1 MLLFCLVAPAAF
13 AAGTGQASSDA
24 GADISAALNWDL
36 STLWEILLDAA
47 RQAVGEPVRLATQTI
62 TFLILSCTAGLIA
75 GQSGWQKCI
84 DAMAVLG
91 FGAISLAG
99 MMELVSQVGQT
110 AQECQTYLIGF
121 VPVYTAAAV
130 AGGQTSGAAVYST
143 MFYAMS
149 GFLSG
154 AIRSILMPVMQIYF
168 CFGVSAAVWG
178 NAGVAE
184 AAGLFAK
191 CLSWLLKLCG
201 TLFSFVLGLQNILA
215 GSVDNAAIR
224 MGRGV
229 LSGAIPVRSFPV
241 PGGPGRSDLLHG
253 CIRPCAHLPC
263 SQDGNTDGVVG
274 GKFAGDKIS
283 AGHTGGDVL
292 AYQIA
297 AHHAPRK
304 DHRKVGILDTGGC
317 AHAAQGFSRTQKAVF
332 ADIFRGTAFRQELL
346 TLVLQAG
353 KTAVHSFHTGTG
365 AHRLFTAGGQLAD
378 LDPGRKA
385 KAQPYAQAIDSLPG
399 IQVAGGAQACQLT
412 VCITMEEVGG
422 PAGHME
428 NQQLPPEQIGSGGG
442 KHGSR
447 RVPLLMGGLDKRDAT
462 AQRKRSGCVD
472 SHQKTGHVGT
482 FRVPRPGRNAY
493 GTNVG
498 QICLGGDGL
507 HELGQS
513 GRMMEYGIALAQT
526 ELPGFYRQ
534 KLFAITNNLS
544 GCGIKNRQRG
554 CIVAC
559 IETEDQHDSPSGSG
573 DRPFSRATDPSR
585 PLTN

>member
-36 STLWEILLDAA
+36 STLWEMLLDAA

-84 DAMAVLG
+84 DAVAVLG

-184 AAGLFAK
+184 ASGLFAK

-229 LSGAIPVRSFPV
+229 LSGAIPVVGDAAAAALTGAVSAVQLLKGSLALAAVIVLGGLFLPVFLRCLLFYLSFSV
-241 PGGPGRSDLLHG
+241 
-253 CIRPCAHLPC
+253 
-263 SQDGNTDGVVG
+263 
-274 GKFAGDKIS
+274 AGIVA
-283 AGHTGGDVL
+283 AGSGQKQCW
-292 AYQIA
+292 QIC
-297 AHHAPRK
+297 RNF
-304 DHRKVGILDTGGC
+304 
-317 AHAAQGFSRTQKAVF
+317 AQGARLCGS
-332 ADIFRGTAFRQELL
+332 IL
-346 TLVLQAG
+346 TLYFFMVFLS
-353 KTAVHSFHTGTG
+353 TALLLITGTG
-365 AHRLFTAGGQLAD
+365 GG
-378 LDPGRKA
+378 
-385 KAQPYAQAIDSLPG
+385 
-399 IQVAGGAQACQLT
+399 
-412 VCITMEEVGG
+412 
-422 PAGHME
+422 
-428 NQQLPPEQIGSGGG
+428 
-442 KHGSR
+442 
-447 RVPLLMGGLDKRDAT
+447 
-462 AQRKRSGCVD
+462 
-472 SHQKTGHVGT
+472 
-482 FRVPRPGRNAY
+482 
-493 GTNVG
+493 
-498 QICLGGDGL
+498 
-507 HELGQS
+507 
-513 GRMMEYGIALAQT
+513 
-526 ELPGFYRQ
+526 
-534 KLFAITNNLS
+534 
-544 GCGIKNRQRG
+544 
-554 CIVAC
+554 
-559 IETEDQHDSPSGSG
+559 
-573 DRPFSRATDPSR
+573 
-585 PLTN
+585 

>member
-84 DAMAVLG
+84 DAVAVLG
-91 FGAISLAG
+91 FSAISLAG

-110 AQECQTYLIGF
+110 AQDCQTYLISF

-229 LSGAIPVRSFPV
+229 LSGAIPVVGDAAAAALTGAVSAVQLLKGSLALAAVLVLGGLFLPVFLRCLLFYLSFSV
-241 PGGPGRSDLLHG
+241 
-253 CIRPCAHLPC
+253 
-263 SQDGNTDGVVG
+263 
-274 GKFAGDKIS
+274 AGIVA
-283 AGHTGGDVL
+283 AGSGQKQCW
-292 AYQIA
+292 QIC
-297 AHHAPRK
+297 RNF
-304 DHRKVGILDTGGC
+304 
-317 AHAAQGFSRTQKAVF
+317 AQGARLCGS
-332 ADIFRGTAFRQELL
+332 IL
-346 TLVLQAG
+346 TLYFFMVFLS
-353 KTAVHSFHTGTG
+353 TALLLITGTG
-365 AHRLFTAGGQLAD
+365 GG
-378 LDPGRKA
+378 
-385 KAQPYAQAIDSLPG
+385 
-399 IQVAGGAQACQLT
+399 
-412 VCITMEEVGG
+412 
-422 PAGHME
+422 
-428 NQQLPPEQIGSGGG
+428 
-442 KHGSR
+442 
-447 RVPLLMGGLDKRDAT
+447 
-462 AQRKRSGCVD
+462 
-472 SHQKTGHVGT
+472 
-482 FRVPRPGRNAY
+482 
-493 GTNVG
+493 
-498 QICLGGDGL
+498 
-507 HELGQS
+507 
-513 GRMMEYGIALAQT
+513 
-526 ELPGFYRQ
+526 
-534 KLFAITNNLS
+534 
-544 GCGIKNRQRG
+544 
-554 CIVAC
+554 
-559 IETEDQHDSPSGSG
+559 
-573 DRPFSRATDPSR
+573 
-585 PLTN
+585 

>member
-84 DAMAVLG
+84 DAVAVLG

-184 AAGLFAK
+184 ATGLFAK

-229 LSGAIPVRSFPV
+229 LSGAIPVVGDAAAAALTGAVSAVQLLKGSLALAAVLVLGGLFLPVFLRCLLFYLSFSV
-241 PGGPGRSDLLHG
+241 
-253 CIRPCAHLPC
+253 
-263 SQDGNTDGVVG
+263 
-274 GKFAGDKIS
+274 AGIVA
-283 AGHTGGDVL
+283 AGSGQKQCW
-292 AYQIA
+292 QIC
-297 AHHAPRK
+297 RNF
-304 DHRKVGILDTGGC
+304 
-317 AHAAQGFSRTQKAVF
+317 AQGARLCGS
-332 ADIFRGTAFRQELL
+332 IL
-346 TLVLQAG
+346 TLYFFMVFLS
-353 KTAVHSFHTGTG
+353 TALLLITGTG
-365 AHRLFTAGGQLAD
+365 GG
-378 LDPGRKA
+378 
-385 KAQPYAQAIDSLPG
+385 
-399 IQVAGGAQACQLT
+399 
-412 VCITMEEVGG
+412 
-422 PAGHME
+422 
-428 NQQLPPEQIGSGGG
+428 
-442 KHGSR
+442 
-447 RVPLLMGGLDKRDAT
+447 
-462 AQRKRSGCVD
+462 
-472 SHQKTGHVGT
+472 
-482 FRVPRPGRNAY
+482 
-493 GTNVG
+493 
-498 QICLGGDGL
+498 
-507 HELGQS
+507 
-513 GRMMEYGIALAQT
+513 
-526 ELPGFYRQ
+526 
-534 KLFAITNNLS
+534 
-544 GCGIKNRQRG
+544 
-554 CIVAC
+554 
-559 IETEDQHDSPSGSG
+559 
-573 DRPFSRATDPSR
+573 
-585 PLTN
+585 

>member
-36 STLWEILLDAA
+36 STLWEMLLDAA

-84 DAMAVLG
+84 DAVAVLG

-110 AQECQTYLIGF
+110 AQECQTYLISF

-229 LSGAIPVRSFPV
+229 LSGAIPVVGDAAAAALTGAVSAVQLLKGSLALAAVLVLGGLFLPVFLRCLLFYLSFSV
-241 PGGPGRSDLLHG
+241 
-253 CIRPCAHLPC
+253 
-263 SQDGNTDGVVG
+263 
-274 GKFAGDKIS
+274 AGIVA
-283 AGHTGGDVL
+283 AGSGQKQCW
-292 AYQIA
+292 QIC
-297 AHHAPRK
+297 RNF
-304 DHRKVGILDTGGC
+304 
-317 AHAAQGFSRTQKAVF
+317 AQGARLCGS
-332 ADIFRGTAFRQELL
+332 IL
-346 TLVLQAG
+346 TLYFFMVFLS
-353 KTAVHSFHTGTG
+353 TALLLITGTG
-365 AHRLFTAGGQLAD
+365 GG
-378 LDPGRKA
+378 
-385 KAQPYAQAIDSLPG
+385 
-399 IQVAGGAQACQLT
+399 
-412 VCITMEEVGG
+412 
-422 PAGHME
+422 
-428 NQQLPPEQIGSGGG
+428 
-442 KHGSR
+442 
-447 RVPLLMGGLDKRDAT
+447 
-462 AQRKRSGCVD
+462 
-472 SHQKTGHVGT
+472 
-482 FRVPRPGRNAY
+482 
-493 GTNVG
+493 
-498 QICLGGDGL
+498 
-507 HELGQS
+507 
-513 GRMMEYGIALAQT
+513 
-526 ELPGFYRQ
+526 
-534 KLFAITNNLS
+534 
-544 GCGIKNRQRG
+544 
-554 CIVAC
+554 
-559 IETEDQHDSPSGSG
+559 
-573 DRPFSRATDPSR
+573 
-585 PLTN
+585 

>member
-84 DAMAVLG
+84 DAVAVLG

-178 NAGVAE
+178 TAGVAE

-229 LSGAIPVRSFPV
+229 LSGAIPVVGDAAAAALTGAVSAVQLLKGSLALAAVLVLGGLFLPVFLRCLLFYLSFSV
-241 PGGPGRSDLLHG
+241 
-253 CIRPCAHLPC
+253 
-263 SQDGNTDGVVG
+263 
-274 GKFAGDKIS
+274 AGIVA
-283 AGHTGGDVL
+283 AGSGQKQCW
-292 AYQIA
+292 QIC
-297 AHHAPRK
+297 RNF
-304 DHRKVGILDTGGC
+304 
-317 AHAAQGFSRTQKAVF
+317 AQGARLCGS
-332 ADIFRGTAFRQELL
+332 IL
-346 TLVLQAG
+346 TLYFFMVFLS
-353 KTAVHSFHTGTG
+353 TALLLITGTG
-365 AHRLFTAGGQLAD
+365 GG
-378 LDPGRKA
+378 
-385 KAQPYAQAIDSLPG
+385 
-399 IQVAGGAQACQLT
+399 
-412 VCITMEEVGG
+412 
-422 PAGHME
+422 
-428 NQQLPPEQIGSGGG
+428 
-442 KHGSR
+442 
-447 RVPLLMGGLDKRDAT
+447 
-462 AQRKRSGCVD
+462 
-472 SHQKTGHVGT
+472 
-482 FRVPRPGRNAY
+482 
-493 GTNVG
+493 
-498 QICLGGDGL
+498 
-507 HELGQS
+507 
-513 GRMMEYGIALAQT
+513 
-526 ELPGFYRQ
+526 
-534 KLFAITNNLS
+534 
-544 GCGIKNRQRG
+544 
-554 CIVAC
+554 
-559 IETEDQHDSPSGSG
+559 
-573 DRPFSRATDPSR
+573 
-585 PLTN
+585 

>member
-84 DAMAVLG
+84 DAVAVLG

-121 VPVYTAAAV
+121 VPVYTATAV

-178 NAGVAE
+178 NDGVAE

-229 LSGAIPVRSFPV
+229 LSGAIPVVGDAAAAALTGAVSAVQLLKGSLALAAVLVLGGLFLPVFLRCLLFYLSFSV
-241 PGGPGRSDLLHG
+241 
-253 CIRPCAHLPC
+253 
-263 SQDGNTDGVVG
+263 
-274 GKFAGDKIS
+274 AGIVA
-283 AGHTGGDVL
+283 AGSGQKQCW
-292 AYQIA
+292 QIC
-297 AHHAPRK
+297 RNF
-304 DHRKVGILDTGGC
+304 
-317 AHAAQGFSRTQKAVF
+317 AQGARLCGS
-332 ADIFRGTAFRQELL
+332 IL
-346 TLVLQAG
+346 TLYFFMVFLS
-353 KTAVHSFHTGTG
+353 TALLLITGTG
-365 AHRLFTAGGQLAD
+365 GG
-378 LDPGRKA
+378 
-385 KAQPYAQAIDSLPG
+385 
-399 IQVAGGAQACQLT
+399 
-412 VCITMEEVGG
+412 
-422 PAGHME
+422 
-428 NQQLPPEQIGSGGG
+428 
-442 KHGSR
+442 
-447 RVPLLMGGLDKRDAT
+447 
-462 AQRKRSGCVD
+462 
-472 SHQKTGHVGT
+472 
-482 FRVPRPGRNAY
+482 
-493 GTNVG
+493 
-498 QICLGGDGL
+498 
-507 HELGQS
+507 
-513 GRMMEYGIALAQT
+513 
-526 ELPGFYRQ
+526 
-534 KLFAITNNLS
+534 
-544 GCGIKNRQRG
+544 
-554 CIVAC
+554 
-559 IETEDQHDSPSGSG
+559 
-573 DRPFSRATDPSR
+573 
-585 PLTN
+585 

>member
-84 DAMAVLG
+84 DAVAVLG

-229 LSGAIPVRSFPV
+229 LSGAIPVVGDAAAAALTGAVSAVQLLKGSLTLAAVLVLGGLFLPVFLRCLLFYLSFSV
-241 PGGPGRSDLLHG
+241 
-253 CIRPCAHLPC
+253 
-263 SQDGNTDGVVG
+263 
-274 GKFAGDKIS
+274 AGIVA
-283 AGHTGGDVL
+283 AGSGQKQCW
-292 AYQIA
+292 QIC
-297 AHHAPRK
+297 RNF
-304 DHRKVGILDTGGC
+304 
-317 AHAAQGFSRTQKAVF
+317 AQGARLCGS
-332 ADIFRGTAFRQELL
+332 IL
-346 TLVLQAG
+346 TLYFFMVFLS
-353 KTAVHSFHTGTG
+353 TTLLLITGTG
-365 AHRLFTAGGQLAD
+365 GG
-378 LDPGRKA
+378 
-385 KAQPYAQAIDSLPG
+385 
-399 IQVAGGAQACQLT
+399 
-412 VCITMEEVGG
+412 
-422 PAGHME
+422 
-428 NQQLPPEQIGSGGG
+428 
-442 KHGSR
+442 
-447 RVPLLMGGLDKRDAT
+447 
-462 AQRKRSGCVD
+462 
-472 SHQKTGHVGT
+472 
-482 FRVPRPGRNAY
+482 
-493 GTNVG
+493 
-498 QICLGGDGL
+498 
-507 HELGQS
+507 
-513 GRMMEYGIALAQT
+513 
-526 ELPGFYRQ
+526 
-534 KLFAITNNLS
+534 
-544 GCGIKNRQRG
+544 
-554 CIVAC
+554 
-559 IETEDQHDSPSGSG
+559 
-573 DRPFSRATDPSR
+573 
-585 PLTN
+585 

>member
-36 STLWEILLDAA
+36 STLWEILIDAA

-62 TFLILSCTAGLIA
+62 TFLILSCTTGLIA

-84 DAMAVLG
+84 DAVAVLG

-229 LSGAIPVRSFPV
+229 LSGAIPVVGDAAAAALTGAVSAVQLLKGSLALAAVLVLGGLFLPVFLRCLLFYLSFSV
-241 PGGPGRSDLLHG
+241 
-253 CIRPCAHLPC
+253 
-263 SQDGNTDGVVG
+263 
-274 GKFAGDKIS
+274 AGIVA
-283 AGHTGGDVL
+283 AGSGQKQCW
-292 AYQIA
+292 QIC
-297 AHHAPRK
+297 RNF
-304 DHRKVGILDTGGC
+304 
-317 AHAAQGFSRTQKAVF
+317 AQGARLCGS
-332 ADIFRGTAFRQELL
+332 IL
-346 TLVLQAG
+346 TLYFFMVFLS
-353 KTAVHSFHTGTG
+353 TALLLITGTG
-365 AHRLFTAGGQLAD
+365 GG
-378 LDPGRKA
+378 
-385 KAQPYAQAIDSLPG
+385 
-399 IQVAGGAQACQLT
+399 
-412 VCITMEEVGG
+412 
-422 PAGHME
+422 
-428 NQQLPPEQIGSGGG
+428 
-442 KHGSR
+442 
-447 RVPLLMGGLDKRDAT
+447 
-462 AQRKRSGCVD
+462 
-472 SHQKTGHVGT
+472 
-482 FRVPRPGRNAY
+482 
-493 GTNVG
+493 
-498 QICLGGDGL
+498 
-507 HELGQS
+507 
-513 GRMMEYGIALAQT
+513 
-526 ELPGFYRQ
+526 
-534 KLFAITNNLS
+534 
-544 GCGIKNRQRG
+544 
-554 CIVAC
+554 
-559 IETEDQHDSPSGSG
+559 
-573 DRPFSRATDPSR
+573 
-585 PLTN
+585 

>member
-84 DAMAVLG
+84 DAVAVLG

-99 MMELVSQVGQT
+99 MMELVSQVRQT

-229 LSGAIPVRSFPV
+229 LSGAIPVVGDAAAAALTGAVSAVQLLKGSLALAAVLVLGGLFLPVFLRCLLFYLSFSV
-241 PGGPGRSDLLHG
+241 
-253 CIRPCAHLPC
+253 
-263 SQDGNTDGVVG
+263 
-274 GKFAGDKIS
+274 AGIVA
-283 AGHTGGDVL
+283 AGSGQKQCW
-292 AYQIA
+292 QIC
-297 AHHAPRK
+297 RNF
-304 DHRKVGILDTGGC
+304 
-317 AHAAQGFSRTQKAVF
+317 AQGARLCGS
-332 ADIFRGTAFRQELL
+332 IL
-346 TLVLQAG
+346 TLYFFMVFLS
-353 KTAVHSFHTGTG
+353 TALLLITGTG
-365 AHRLFTAGGQLAD
+365 GG
-378 LDPGRKA
+378 
-385 KAQPYAQAIDSLPG
+385 
-399 IQVAGGAQACQLT
+399 
-412 VCITMEEVGG
+412 
-422 PAGHME
+422 
-428 NQQLPPEQIGSGGG
+428 
-442 KHGSR
+442 
-447 RVPLLMGGLDKRDAT
+447 
-462 AQRKRSGCVD
+462 
-472 SHQKTGHVGT
+472 
-482 FRVPRPGRNAY
+482 
-493 GTNVG
+493 
-498 QICLGGDGL
+498 
-507 HELGQS
+507 
-513 GRMMEYGIALAQT
+513 
-526 ELPGFYRQ
+526 
-534 KLFAITNNLS
+534 
-544 GCGIKNRQRG
+544 
-554 CIVAC
+554 
-559 IETEDQHDSPSGSG
+559 
-573 DRPFSRATDPSR
+573 
-585 PLTN
+585 